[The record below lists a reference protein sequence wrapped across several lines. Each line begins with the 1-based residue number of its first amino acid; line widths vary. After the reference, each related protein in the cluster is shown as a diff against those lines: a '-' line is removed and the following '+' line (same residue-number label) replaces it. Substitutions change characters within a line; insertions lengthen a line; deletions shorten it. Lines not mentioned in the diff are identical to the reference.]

1 MWANKFVPP
10 FRFKNKFGMDSGAA
24 ILITIAVG
32 SLVRERMNSPLQL
45 RMNLV
50 WFPGAAILI
59 AGV

>member
-1 MWANKFVPP
+1 
-10 FRFKNKFGMDSGAA
+10 MDSGAA